1 MHKYLSKD
9 NIQDS
14 IPYNNKIKFLRI
26 VIRTI
31 RETIGSLFLSFVQD
45 DKVKIHRKSHER
57 TTNHY

>member
-1 MHKYLSKD
+1 MHKYLSQD
-9 NIQDS
+9 NIKNR
-14 IPYNNKIKFLRI
+14 IPFLLDINLRI

-31 RETIGSLFLSFVQD
+31 REAIRSLFLSFVQD